1 MTSLL
6 TSVICT
12 ALCVH
17 TFSGAKFLKTKTCD
31 WKNARQT
38 YNKFHT
44 FHQLNSSCHVVQ
56 SVETKA
62 LYGSWN
68 PQQLLS
74 LLGLSCHEKHRG
86 ELLTLCLLQGKV
98 KIKLSVSS
106 HTYKW
111 LMWAFFINRF
121 WHCQGFQWNKKPL
134 KWFIVYH
141 FIFFGVSPL
150 VYILS
155 YFRKNS
161 HWQFCCAHCK
171 SCGFV
176 LWWI

>member
-12 ALCVH
+12 ALCIH

-141 FIFFGVSPL
+141 FHYGKNKETPDSPQAITDPSRT
-150 VYILS
+150 VKES
-155 YFRKNS
+155 
-161 HWQFCCAHCK
+161 
-171 SCGFV
+171 
-176 LWWI
+176 